1 MPDLTPGFRD
11 ATADAPRRIHF
22 PEVVEGF
29 EALGFRRIG
38 RLERVYPG
46 GVEAAAGVFAEE
58 HREAFRE
65 QKSVPMVVLASEN
78 GDAFVLVDWWWGM
91 PDVRIRTPMLDG
103 SVVETR
109 RAWDRPPVVARAAE
123 RAASRWNMAEEQ
135 VISSAPTGGRSVA
148 LATGTPADLWARHRE
163 RVAALGHERGTRPA
177 PCVDLRQAVE
187 LSRRLSVHDLRVV
200 QRICRIQRSALSLLF
215 APPLLVLLW
224 TWFSDPLTRTGMTVI
239 LLGLVLWVMVASIGC
254 RYVLRVRYIRRLR
267 PRFVT

>member
-1 MPDLTPGFRD
+1 VPDLTPGFRD
-11 ATADAPRRIHF
+11 ATADAPPRIHF

-58 HREAFRE
+58 HRETFHE

-109 RAWDRPPVVARAAE
+109 RAWDRPPLVAKAAQ
-123 RAASRWNMAEEQ
+123 RGASRLDLSREQ
-135 VISSAPTGGRSVA
+135 VISSAPTGGRTIA
-148 LATGTPADLWARHRE
+148 LATGSPADLWARHAD
-163 RVAALGHERGTRPA
+163 RVTTWARDRNTQPA
-177 PCVDLRQAVE
+177 PCLDLEQAIE
-187 LSRRLSVHDLRVV
+187 LSRRLSVHDVRVV
-200 QRICRIQRSALSLLF
+200 QRICRIQRSALWLLF

-224 TWFSDPLTRTGMTVI
+224 TWFGDPLPWTGVAVI
-239 LLGLVLWVMVASIGC
+239 LLGLVLWVMVAAIGC
-254 RYVLRVRYIRRLR
+254 RHLLRVRYITQLR

>member
-1 MPDLTPGFRD
+1 
-11 ATADAPRRIHF
+11 
-22 PEVVEGF
+22 
-29 EALGFRRIG
+29 
-38 RLERVYPG
+38 
-46 GVEAAAGVFAEE
+46 
-58 HREAFRE
+58 
-65 QKSVPMVVLASEN
+65 MVVLASEN

-109 RAWDRPPVVARAAE
+109 RAWDRPPVVAKAAQ
-123 RAASRWNMAEEQ
+123 RAASRLDMSREQ
-135 VISSAPTGGRSVA
+135 VISSTPEGGRSIA
-148 LATGTPADLWARHRE
+148 LAAGTPTDLWAVHEE
-163 RVAALGHERGTRPA
+163 RVTAWARDRNTQPA
-177 PCVDLRQAVE
+177 PCLDLGQAID

-200 QRICRIQRSALSLLF
+200 QRLRRILRAALSLLF

-254 RYVLRVRYIRRLR
+254 RYVLRVRYITRLR